1 MARKTPE
8 ETYQFIK
15 LVKSGRSL
23 AEIKA
28 LAKSATV
35 AMRDNYANQK
45 DVNVI
50 NSIEG
55 GLHNLLM
62 TRGDAVK
69 IMKARFTPR
78 RNIIATREE
87 HAAKFMTRLNTG
99 LSADWALDGNLS
111 RRGAPNAP
119 RPGSSQGKVGRTRFK
134 GHTKTLGNLKK
145 MLAALQ
151 RMVAQGD
158 NIPKGTIKKIYKSVA
173 RDVKVYGG
181 KR

>member
-1 MARKTPE
+1 MARKTLE
-8 ETYQFIK
+8 ETYQLIK

-69 IMKARFTPR
+69 IMKA
-78 RNIIATREE
+78 NL
-87 HAAKFMTRLNTG
+87 RLAET
-99 LSADWALDGNLS
+99 
-111 RRGAPNAP
+111 
-119 RPGSSQGKVGRTRFK
+119 SSQREKNT
-134 GHTKTLGNLKK
+134 
-145 MLAALQ
+145 Q
-151 RMVAQGD
+151 R
-158 NIPKGTIKKIYKSVA
+158 SL
-173 RDVKVYGG
+173 
-181 KR
+181 

>member
-1 MARKTPE
+1 
-8 ETYQFIK
+8 
-15 LVKSGRSL
+15 
-23 AEIKA
+23 
-28 LAKSATV
+28 
-35 AMRDNYANQK
+35 MRDNYANQK

-55 GLHNLLM
+55 GLHNLFM

-99 LSADWALDGNLS
+99 LPLDWTRDGNLI
-111 RRGAPNAP
+111 RRGPPNAP

-134 GHTKTLGNLKK
+134 GHTKTLSNLKK

-158 NIPKGTIKKIYKSVA
+158 NIPKGTISKIYKSVA